1 MAGVVVRHWLKIRVT
16 HVVFMTCANWDLILI
31 RVQMK
36 LVWNWLL
43 LVGTVLVT
51 VRNKKTLRNIAL
63 GNILLNLKKRLDS
76 FIILTS

>member
-1 MAGVVVRHWLKIRVT
+1 MAGVVIRHWLKIRVT
-16 HVVFMTCANWDLILI
+16 HVVFMTANWDLILI

-51 VRNKKTLRNIAL
+51 VRHNITLRNIAL
-63 GNILLNLKKRLDS
+63 GYILLNLRDFPGIATLQ
-76 FIILTS
+76 L

>member
-1 MAGVVVRHWLKIRVT
+1 MAGVVIRHWLKIRVT
-16 HVVFMTCANWDLILI
+16 HVVFMTSANWDLILI

-63 GNILLNLKKRLDS
+63 GYILLNLKKQFLKQ
-76 FIILTS
+76 TS

>member
-51 VRNKKTLRNIAL
+51 VRHNITLRNIAL
-63 GNILLNLKKRLDS
+63 GYILLNLYNRLESNLDC
-76 FIILTS
+76 